1 MAASEQP
8 MTCAST
14 PRLTVMLCRDC
25 CCGSGTKHPATDHA
39 AQRTAIEELATDE
52 VRVRTV
58 DCLDECDRS
67 NVVLVRD
74 HRLPR
79 RERDTWIGGVLEP
92 RLTESLCDWVENGG
106 PLPAALRARQF
117 RLVRR

>member
-1 MAASEQP
+1 MQGSER
-8 MTCAST
+8 AGADHGT
-14 PRLTVMLCRDC
+14 PRLTVMMCRDC
-25 CCGSGTKHPATDHA
+25 CCGSPSKHPATDHD
-39 AQRTAIEELATDE
+39 AQRAAIEDLAAAD

-58 DCLDECDRS
+58 DCLDECSRS

-79 RERDTWIGGVLEP
+79 RVRDTWLGGVLEP
-92 RLTESLCDWVENGG
+92 RLTASLCAWVAGGG

-117 RLVRR
+117 RVVR

>member
-1 MAASEQP
+1 MTASEEP
-8 MTCAST
+8 RAPHAT

-25 CCGSGTKHPATDHA
+25 CCGSTGKHPATDHA
-39 AQRTAIEELATDE
+39 AQRAAIEQLAGDD

-58 DCLDECDRS
+58 ECLDECDRS

-74 HRLPR
+74 HRLPSR
-79 RERDTWIGGVLEP
+79 VRDTWIGGVLEP
-92 RLTESLCDWVENGG
+92 RLTEALCAWVTDDG
-106 PLPAALRARQF
+106 PLPSALRARQF

>member
-1 MAASEQP
+1 
-8 MTCAST
+8 MTTGTPPGARPGT

-25 CCGSGTKHPATDHA
+25 CCGSPGKHPATDHD
-39 AQRTAIEELATDE
+39 AQRAAIEDLAAAD

-58 DCLDECDRS
+58 ECLDECDRS

-74 HRLPR
+74 HRLPSR
-79 RERDTWIGGVLEP
+79 LRDTWLGGVLEP
-92 RLTESLCDWVENGG
+92 RLTESLCDWVAEGG
-106 PLPAALRARQF
+106 PLPPALRSRQF